1 MRYRS
6 SDNCSILP
14 CVSPRATLLTT
25 VSYLRHTSSN
35 YNVCVVASRPSF
47 YCLPLYVHASR
58 RVPLSR
64 GTSQSTSSVA
74 PYALLYDAT
83 DTGQPKTMRQHTQTE
98 VDSTGLQQAQ
108 ITIAVLTIAWF
119 FILLRTWTR
128 TWVISNF
135 GWDDATMILAGV
147 SLSLLLRAPWN

>member
-1 MRYRS
+1 
-6 SDNCSILP
+6 
-14 CVSPRATLLTT
+14 
-25 VSYLRHTSSN
+25 
-35 YNVCVVASRPSF
+35 
-47 YCLPLYVHASR
+47 
-58 RVPLSR
+58 
-64 GTSQSTSSVA
+64 
-74 PYALLYDAT
+74 
-83 DTGQPKTMRQHTQTE
+83 MRQHSQTE

-108 ITIAVLTIAWF
+108 ITVAVLTIAWF